1 MSLNFDLHKNLVSA
15 LRLLGILFVLLP
27 HSGMAQEFQHIEDE
41 ILKINQIP
49 LRKDT
54 TDEAKFKAA
63 QEIQDILLQTLVE
76 PESWDYSFESLRY
89 STIAI
94 AEHPKADVRL
104 FTYNVISNDGKF
116 THYGVLQ
123 HKKRRK
129 KINVYPLWDSA
140 QALPENYQEAGLT
153 NDQWI
158 GALYYQMVPFKHNRN
173 TVYML
178 MGFDG
183 HNIHSNRS
191 ILDAL
196 YFEDGE
202 PLWGYELYR
211 SSEEDP
217 TPEPREV
224 FEYHKSAQLL
234 LRYQEQGQHIVI
246 ENLSPSEP
254 KYEGNPYYYI
264 PSGDYY
270 AYFQEGKTWVKKLL
284 TDDLPFAPKVK
295 VDVDEIKKDI
305 PR

>member
-1 MSLNFDLHKNLVSA
+1 MKLKVDWTIKPKFLWILTSTI
-15 LRLLGILFVLLP
+15 LLIGVTQ
-27 HSGMAQEFQHIEDE
+27 GQTAQEIEDE
-41 ILKINQIP
+41 ILSVNQIP

-54 TDEAKFKAA
+54 TDEAKVKTAKY
-63 QEIQDILLQTLVE
+63 IQDLLLQVLE
-76 PESWDYSFESLRY
+76 QPESWEYTFEALKY

-94 AEHPKADVRL
+94 ADHPKSNVRL
-104 FTYNVISNDGKF
+104 FTFNVIFNDGRF
-116 THYGVLQ
+116 SHYGVLQ
-123 HKKRRK
+123 RKKRKRK
-129 KINVYPLWDSA
+129 MEVFPLWDSA
-140 QALPENYQEAGLT
+140 QALPYNYLEAGLS
-153 NDQWI
+153 NENWI
-158 GALYYQMVPFKHNRN
+158 GALYYQLIPFKHNRKQ
-173 TVYML
+173 VYMI

-183 HNIHSNRS
+183 HNVHSNRS

-217 TPEPREV
+217 TPEAREI

-234 LRYQEQGQHIVI
+234 LRYQEEGKHIVV
-246 ENLSPSEP
+246 ENLVPSEP
-254 KYEGNPYYYI
+254 KYKGNPYYYI

-270 AYFQEGKTWVKKLL
+270 AYFQEGKTWVKRLL
-284 TDDLPFAPKVK
+284 TDDLPFAPKMK